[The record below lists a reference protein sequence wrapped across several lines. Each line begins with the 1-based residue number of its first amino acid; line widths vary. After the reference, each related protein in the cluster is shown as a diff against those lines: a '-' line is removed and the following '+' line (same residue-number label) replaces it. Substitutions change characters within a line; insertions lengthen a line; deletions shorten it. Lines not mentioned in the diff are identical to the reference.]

1 MASIPARLTGALRDF
16 DEAAY
21 RQRRPFDSRTHS
33 LYNRSIAKLPRS

>member
-1 MASIPARLTGALRDF
+1 MGSIPARLTGELRDF

-21 RQRRPFDSRTHS
+21 GQSEPFDSRTHS